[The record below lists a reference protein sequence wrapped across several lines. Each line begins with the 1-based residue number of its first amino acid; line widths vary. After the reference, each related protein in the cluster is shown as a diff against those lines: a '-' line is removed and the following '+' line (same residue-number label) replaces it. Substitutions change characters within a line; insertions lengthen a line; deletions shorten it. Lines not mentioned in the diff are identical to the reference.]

1 MSRWAGL
8 MWWAAA
14 VPLLPLALPL
24 AVRTRRTAL
33 RLAPAAGVCEGV
45 AGTERTGAPFRLL
58 LLGESTVAGVGASC
72 LDFALAGRLAVAL
85 SARLGRPVAWRA
97 VGENGIT
104 AGEACERLLPVTAD
118 QDYDLVALVFG
129 VNDTTH
135 FSSSQRWRGALTQ
148 LIEHFRKRGARV
160 VCTAVPPLQHFTA
173 LPWLLR
179 QLLGWRAALL
189 DRQLGALAQAQGAG
203 YCEVSLE
210 MQPQFLAIDGYHPS
224 ALGYQVWGEHLAE
237 WLVQPLSTKAAPG
250 AHSPS

>member
-8 MWWAAA
+8 VWWVAAL
-14 VPLLPLALPL
+14 PLLPLALPM

-45 AGTERTGAPFRLL
+45 AGAECAGEPFRLL

-72 LDFALAGRLAVAL
+72 LDFALAGRLALAL
-85 SARLGRPVAWRA
+85 SGRLERPVAWRA

-104 AGEACERLLPVTAD
+104 AGEACARLLPRVAE

-129 VNDTTH
+129 VNDTTQ
-135 FSSSQRWRGALTQ
+135 FSSSRRWLGALEQ
-148 LIEHFRKRGARV
+148 LIEHFRQRGAQV
-160 VCTAVPPLQHFTA
+160 VCTSVPPLQHFTA

-179 QLLGWRAALL
+179 HMLGRRAALL
-189 DRQLGALAQAQGAG
+189 DRQLSALALAQDAG
-203 YCEVSLE
+203 YCAVSLE

-224 ALGYQVWGEHLAE
+224 ALGYQVWGEQLAQWLVSRPLAE
-237 WLVQPLSTKAAPG
+237 VGLDFTVL
-250 AHSPS
+250 

>member
-1 MSRWAGL
+1 MNRWAGL

-14 VPLLPLALPL
+14 LPLLPLALPM

-45 AGTERTGAPFRLL
+45 AGAELAGEPFRLL

-72 LDFALAGRLAVAL
+72 LDFALAGRLALAL
-85 SARLGRPVAWRA
+85 STRLERPVTWRA
-97 VGENGIT
+97 AGENGIT
-104 AGEACERLLPVTAD
+104 AGEACARLLPLVAD

-135 FSSSQRWRGALTQ
+135 FSSSQRWLGALQQ
-148 LIEHFRKRGARV
+148 LIEHFRSRGARV
-160 VCTAVPPLQHFTA
+160 VCTAVPPLRHFTA

-179 QLLGWRAALL
+179 LLLGWRASLL
-189 DRQLGALAQAQGAG
+189 DRQLGTLALAQGAG

-237 WLVQPLSTKAAPG
+237 WLVAQ
-250 AHSPS
+250 H

>member
-1 MSRWAGL
+1 

-14 VPLLPLALPL
+14 LPLLPLALPM
-24 AVRTRRTAL
+24 AVRTRRTAM

-45 AGTERTGAPFRLL
+45 AGVECSGEPFRLL

-72 LDFALAGRLAVAL
+72 LDFALAGRLASAL
-85 SARLGRPVAWRA
+85 SGRLQRPVAWRA

-104 AGEACERLLPVTAD
+104 ASEACERLLPMAAD
-118 QDYDLVALVFG
+118 QDYDLVVLVFG

-135 FSSSQRWRGALTQ
+135 FSSSQRWLGSLQQ
-148 LIEHFRKRGARV
+148 LIEHFRGRGARV

-179 QLLGWRAALL
+179 QLLGWRATLL
-189 DRQLGALAQAQGAG
+189 DRQLSALALAQDAG

-210 MQPQFLAIDGYHPS
+210 MRPQFLAIDGYHPS
-224 ALGYQVWGEHLAE
+224 ALGYQVWGEHLAQ
-237 WLVQPLSTKAAPG
+237 WLVQS
-250 AHSPS
+250 

>member
-1 MSRWAGL
+1 

-14 VPLLPLALPL
+14 LPLLPLALPM

-33 RLAPAAGVCEGV
+33 RLAPAAGVREGV
-45 AGTERTGAPFRLL
+45 AGPDLLGEPFRLL

-72 LDFALAGRLAVAL
+72 LDFALAGRLASAL
-85 SARLGRPVAWRA
+85 STRLQQPVAWRA
-97 VGENGIT
+97 AGENGIT
-104 AGEACERLLPVTAD
+104 ASEACERLLPLLAE
-118 QDYDLVALVFG
+118 QNYDLVALVFG

-135 FSSSQRWRGALTQ
+135 FSSRQRWLGALEH
-148 LIEHFRKRGARV
+148 LIEHFRGRGAQV

-189 DRQLGALAQAQGAG
+189 DRQLSALALKRGAG
-203 YCEVSLE
+203 YCGVSLA

-224 ALGYQVWGEHLAE
+224 ALGYQVWGEHLAQ
-237 WLVQPLSTKAAPG
+237 WLVSQR
-250 AHSPS
+250 

>member
-1 MSRWAGL
+1 

-14 VPLLPLALPL
+14 LPLLPLALPM

-45 AGTERTGAPFRLL
+45 AGGEFPGEPYRLL

-72 LDFALAGRLAVAL
+72 LDFALAGRLAWAL
-85 SARLGRPVAWRA
+85 SARLQRPVAWRA
-97 VGENGIT
+97 LGENGIT
-104 AGEACERLLPVTAD
+104 AGQACARLLPAAAD

-135 FSSSQRWRGALTQ
+135 FSSRQRWIGALAH
-148 LIEHFRKRGARV
+148 LIEHFRQRGARV
-160 VCTAVPPLQHFTA
+160 ICTAVPPLQHFTA

-179 QLLGWRAALL
+179 QLLGWRATLL
-189 DRQLGALAQAQGAG
+189 DRQLAGLALARDAG
-203 YCEVSLE
+203 YCAVSLE

-224 ALGYQVWGEHLAE
+224 ALGYQVWGEHLAD
-237 WLVQPLSTKAAPG
+237 WLVSQR
-250 AHSPS
+250 

>member
-14 VPLLPLALPL
+14 LPLLPLALPM

-45 AGTERTGAPFRLL
+45 AGAEFPGEPFRLL

-72 LDFALAGRLAVAL
+72 LDFALAGRLALAL
-85 SARLGRPVAWRA
+85 SSRLERPVAWRA

-104 AGEACERLLPVTAD
+104 AAEACERLLPVATD
-118 QDYDLVALVFG
+118 QDYELVALVFG

-135 FSSSQRWRGALTQ
+135 FSSGQHWLGALEQ
-148 LIEHFRKRGARV
+148 LIAHFRGRGARV

-179 QLLGWRAALL
+179 QLIGWRAALL
-189 DRQLGALAQAQGAG
+189 DRQLRSLALAQGAG
-203 YCEVSLE
+203 YCGVSLE

-224 ALGYQVWGEHLAE
+224 ALGYQVWGEHLAQ
-237 WLVQPLSTKAAPG
+237 WLVFQDRTLL
-250 AHSPS
+250 